1 MRSVF
6 NRGFLRACF
15 RVVIIFIYLLVVIVV
30 ILIIVIVIIVVVV
43 KPTDTAANPTLKKRF
58 IITSCF
64 EPVQYLR
71 AEVQA
76 NTLVTLIVSFVD
88 IYILATKGQIQQ
100 ILRRWLGNLR
110 VYIDQLWCGERRLLC
125 EVSNV

>member
-43 KPTDTAANPTLKKRF
+43 KPTDTAAN
-58 IITSCF
+58 
-64 EPVQYLR
+64 R